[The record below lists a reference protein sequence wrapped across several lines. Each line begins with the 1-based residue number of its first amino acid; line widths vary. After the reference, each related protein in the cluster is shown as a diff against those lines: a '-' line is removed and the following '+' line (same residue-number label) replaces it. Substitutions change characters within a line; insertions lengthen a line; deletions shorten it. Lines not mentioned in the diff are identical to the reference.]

1 MASTFVSGI
10 AFAAPIMGLAALFAV
25 HEARAENST
34 SASLNVAVT
43 GIKSA
48 SGVVRLVICPPDTG
62 FPNCQTRAERSA
74 SLKIANGRAT
84 AQFSG
89 LPAGTYAVGV
99 FHDAN
104 SNGKLDTALGI
115 PREGYGFSRNPPF
128 MPRAPKFGEA
138 LIRIDAG
145 AEATIS
151 LRYIFG

>member
-1 MASTFVSGI
+1 
-10 AFAAPIMGLAALFAV
+10 MGLAALFAV

-128 MPRAPKFGEA
+128 RPRAPRF
-138 LIRIDAG
+138 
-145 AEATIS
+145 AEAALTVSGATSEVIT
-151 LRYIFG
+151 LRYIL